1 MRSYSKLII
10 TVSNQKLNGREHSKW
25 YTENSKTYMLEKI
38 CHHALRGTVCPS
50 THQILLPTSMVHSKH
65 EDNAAM
71 ELLTSYF

>member
-38 CHHALRGTVCPS
+38 RHHALRGTVCPS
-50 THQILLPTSMVHSKH
+50 THHSYIYGTYKH
-65 EDNAAM
+65 EDNATM